1 MSLEK
6 PNETLA
12 LYPSNYENLIIKG
25 DFNVGIHKSHIR
37 DFYDTLILKALS
49 LNQRVT
55 KPRKSNLH

>member
-12 LYPSNYENLIIKG
+12 LYSSNYENLIIKG
-25 DFNVGIHKSHIR
+25 DFNVGIDNSHIR

>member
-12 LYPSNYENLIIKG
+12 LYSANYEHLIIKG
-25 DFNVGIHKSHIR
+25 DFNVGIDNSHIR